1 MPRGGLGEELREAI
15 APGGHARSGEASGGG
30 FGRHSD
36 PLAALKSAISTA
48 ERENVVDGALIQ
60 EAKVLLATQPLRNA
74 MERRDVAR
82 LRAAIVAAEWM
93 AEVDVAVVEV
103 SVGKRCLGS
112 AIRAQYFSMAVNTT
126 QHYLSRPAPPA
137 HHI

>member
-1 MPRGGLGEELREAI
+1 MPVLATEVLQTAMAR
-15 APGGHARSGEASGGG
+15 ARSGEASGGG
-30 FGRHSD
+30 FGVCRSD

-48 ERENVVDGALIQ
+48 ERENLVDGAVIQ

-74 MERRDVAR
+74 MERRDVAG
-82 LRAAIVAAEWM
+82 LRAAIVAVEGE

-103 SVGKRCLGS
+103 SVGKRCMGS
-112 AIRAQYFSMAVNTT
+112 ATRAQYFSVAPNTT
-126 QHYLSRPAPPA
+126 QHDLFRPAPPA